1 MKTLGDGTKL
11 DRTRNSPPPARLL
24 DLTRLIS
31 RAGRVATGVDRVEL
45 AYLNCLIQRPEPL
58 FAVVRTTLGFVLLD
72 HTGVKS
78 VQKRLSGQV
87 DWGLPDR
94 LSRLARSKSPEV
106 RRAESDLRRYA
117 LDRCLPRGLFK
128 MLARHLPKGSAYLN
142 VGHSNLTDRMF
153 QAAKHGLSGQSS
165 VMIHDVIPLEFP
177 QFQRTG
183 TPEKFRQMLK
193 RVRAQADLVI
203 YNTSDTRDRAERF
216 MAQWGPPPNGIVA
229 HLGVNVPE
237 TAPEALPAG
246 VIPSG
251 PYFVTLGTIEPRKGH
266 DMLLDIWDEFPAD
279 AAVPGLLICGSR
291 GWNND
296 SVFARLDVLPKGGP
310 VRELHGLGD
319 STVAALLKGSNGLL
333 CPSHTEGFGLPAAEA
348 AALGVPVVCSDLPAF
363 REVLGDYAVYA
374 AETDRYQWR
383 NRIQSLI
390 KGRGERENA
399 DRGAEFVAPT
409 WADHFNTVLKYT

>member
-1 MKTLGDGTKL
+1 
-11 DRTRNSPPPARLL
+11 LL

-45 AYLNCLIQRPEPL
+45 AYLECLIQRPEPL

-72 HTGVKS
+72 RTGINS
-78 VQKRLSGQV
+78 VQKRFSGQTN
-87 DWGLPDR
+87 WGLPDR
-94 LSRLARSKSPEV
+94 LSRLARSKSPDV

-128 MLARHLPKGSAYLN
+128 MLARHLPEGSAYLN

-153 QAAKHGLSGQSS
+153 QSMRHGLNGRTAI
-165 VMIHDVIPLEFP
+165 MIHDVIPLEFP
-177 QFQRTG
+177 QFQRPG

-193 RVRAQADLVI
+193 RVRAQADVVI
-203 YNTSDTRDRAERF
+203 YNTTDTRDRAERF
-216 MAQWGPPPNGIVA
+216 MAQWGPPPKGVVA

-237 TAPEALPAG
+237 TAQETLPVG
-246 VIPSG
+246 LIPSG

-266 DMLLDIWDEFPAD
+266 DMLLDIWEGWENGSAP
-279 AAVPGLLICGSR
+279 PGLLICGSR

-296 SVFARLDVLPKGGP
+296 AVFARLDALPKGGR
-310 VRELHGLGD
+310 VRELQGLQDGAI
-319 STVAALLKGSNGLL
+319 AALLKRSNGLL
-333 CPSHTEGFGLPAAEA
+333 CPSHAEGFGLPAAEA

-390 KGRGERENA
+390 KGRGEREKV
-399 DRGAEFVAPT
+399 DKGAEFVAPT

>member
-1 MKTLGDGTKL
+1 MK
-11 DRTRNSPPPARLL
+11 NSAPPARLL

-45 AYLNCLIQRPEPL
+45 AYLDYLMQRPDPL

-72 HTGVKS
+72 RKGVMA

-87 DWGLPDR
+87 NWGMPDR

-106 RRAESDLRRYA
+106 RRAESDLRRHA

-153 QAAKHGLSGQSS
+153 QSVRHGLGGRTAI
-165 VMIHDVIPLEFP
+165 MIHDVIPLEFP
-177 QFQRTG
+177 QFQRPG

-193 RVRAQADLVI
+193 RVRAQANVVI
-203 YNTSDTRDRAERF
+203 YNTSDTRDRAERY
-216 MAQWGPPPNGIVA
+216 MEQWGPPPKGVVA
-229 HLGVNVPE
+229 HLGVNVGE
-237 TAPEALPAG
+237 TEPEALPAG
-246 VIPSG
+246 LIPSE

-266 DMLLDIWDEFPAD
+266 DMLLDIWENWENGSVA
-279 AAVPGLLICGSR
+279 PGLLICGSR

-296 SVFARLDVLPKGGP
+296 AVFARLDALPKGGP
-310 VRELHGLGD
+310 IRELQGLEDGAI
-319 STVAALLKGSNGLL
+319 AALLKGSSGLL
-333 CPSHTEGFGLPAAEA
+333 CPSHAEGFGLPAAEA

-390 KGRGERENA
+390 KGRGEREKA
-399 DRGAEFVAPT
+399 GKGAEFIAPT